1 MFLQNRMIWTQ
12 NCEKKDRIV
21 RLKAAIIFLIFL
33 FHAEKSE
40 TIFYLKFIF
49 FKKSHFEII
58 SCNSEFVFGSFIIFS
73 EKKNSI
79 VR

>member
-40 TIFYLKFIF
+40 TNIY
-49 FKKSHFEII
+49 
-58 SCNSEFVFGSFIIFS
+58 
-73 EKKNSI
+73 
-79 VR
+79 